1 MMFKRWDN
9 TAYSGTHTD
18 TLNKKKNQQDVIT
31 VILGQGGMFTVR

>member
-18 TLNKKKNQQDVIT
+18 TINKKKQQDVIT